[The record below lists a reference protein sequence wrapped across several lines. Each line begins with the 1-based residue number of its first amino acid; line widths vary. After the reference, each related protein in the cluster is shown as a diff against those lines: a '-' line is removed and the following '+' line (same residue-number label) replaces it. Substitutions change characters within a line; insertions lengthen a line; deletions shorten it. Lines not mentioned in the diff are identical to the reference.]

1 MLLPNLREIER
12 PQCCK
17 TCKFFSSHQDDWE
30 SYCCYGI
37 MQKGDVWA
45 ESGHIPN
52 EELNQRKV
60 HDMQLCD
67 NYLRF
72 TWEPL
77 V

>member
-1 MLLPNLREIER
+1 MLLPNLREIEH

-17 TCKFFSSHQDDWE
+17 TCKFFYSNQDDCE

-37 MQKGDVWA
+37 MQKGNIW
-45 ESGHIPN
+45 

-60 HDMQLCD
+60 HGMQLCD

-72 TWEPL
+72 TCEPL